1 MSTEYNEV
9 QYPAA
14 PGHDWDNWK
23 YDIHL
28 AVPHINHWSHT
39 TCFIPPQLLTSSQSA
54 PHTLSCEA
62 KLKYWINWSDQ
73 SDRSKCQ
80 KLKWI
85 VMYSNNSVDMLT
97 RMTTKE
103 STAMGTTAMGT
114 TAPPQPPSSQQQ
126 LYQLYQLYQLT
137 RAGERAAAAWWPRWW
152 AACCSASW
160 RGSSAVSWPTGGRRS
175 TLCVLL

>member
-1 MSTEYNEV
+1 MRVRSRSPSRISTRVTYTGGSCRIISISSVDNIYWMSTEYNEV

-28 AVPHINHWSHT
+28 AVPHINHLSHT

-103 STAMGTTAMGT
+103 STATATAMGT
-114 TAPPQPPSSQQQ
+114 TTAQPQPPSSQHQQ
-126 LYQLYQLYQLT
+126 LYQL
-137 RAGERAAAAWWPRWW
+137 
-152 AACCSASW
+152 
-160 RGSSAVSWPTGGRRS
+160 
-175 TLCVLL
+175 